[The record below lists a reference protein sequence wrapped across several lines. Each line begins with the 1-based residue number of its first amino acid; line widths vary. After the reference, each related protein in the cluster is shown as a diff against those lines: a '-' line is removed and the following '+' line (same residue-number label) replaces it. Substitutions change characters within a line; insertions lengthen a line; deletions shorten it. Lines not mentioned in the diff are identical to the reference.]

1 MLIAITSSV
10 YKITANNH
18 LWSNGITQ
26 NGIYLAML
34 LEKMNHQVI
43 LIHNDVPKFK
53 ETIGLPPHLEI
64 IGLDDLFNYSFDII
78 ITLGH
83 TLMEDHDKRYRKEH
97 PNCKFVLY
105 VCGNTFISTTE
116 SIVFKHEKNEERS
129 LPKYD
134 YDQIWIVPQNEETE
148 MSYLRF
154 FYNTPNVTVVPFIWS
169 PYAGQ
174 VFMEHTKHKEYP
186 DGKPIESIAILEP
199 NLSVVKTFLMPLII
213 AEEYLRQDE
222 DFKYL
227 YIMSAIAF
235 KQNKNLIQNLVGT
248 ELLKRDK
255 VSVEGRYPT
264 LTVLNT
270 WADLVLSFQW
280 KNPLNYLYLD
290 VAWWGWPVVHNAEL
304 CKDIGY
310 YYDGFDSLDGVCA
323 LKYAMK
329 NHHLDTTYK
338 SRMREIIKRYTI
350 ENQNLLDDYDRLLTN
365 VITGKFVKYKY
376 NWRLNT
382 IYPH

>member
-10 YKITANNH
+10 YKIVGNNH

-26 NGIYLAML
+26 NSIYLAMML
-34 LEKMNHQVI
+34 QKMRHRVI
-43 LIHNDVPKFK
+43 LIHNDVDKFK
-53 ETIGLPPHLEI
+53 QTMGLPSDLEI
-64 IGLDDLFNYSFDII
+64 IGLNDLFNYDFDII

-83 TLMEDHDKRYRKEH
+83 TLMAEHDQRYRKEH
-97 PNCKFVLY
+97 PYCKFVLY

-116 SIVFKHEKNEERS
+116 NIVFKHEKNESRS
-129 LPKYD
+129 LPKYE

-148 MSYLRF
+148 SSYLRF
-154 FYNTPNVTVVPFIWS
+154 FYNNPRVTVVPFIWN
-169 PYAGQ
+169 PYAGKVYMEQ
-174 VFMEHTKHKEYP
+174 VGCKEYQ
-186 DGKPIESIAILEP
+186 DGTPIESIAILEP

-213 AEEYLRQDE
+213 AEEYLRQNE

-227 YIMSAIAF
+227 YIMCAQAF
-235 KQNKNLIQNLVGT
+235 KSNKNLIDNLNGT

-270 WADLVLSFQW
+270 WAQLVLSFQW

-290 VAWWGWPVVHNAEL
+290 IAWWGFPVVHNAEL
-304 CKDIGY
+304 CQDIGY
-310 YYDGFDSLDGVCA
+310 YYEGFNAQDGVAA

-329 NHHLDTTYK
+329 NHHKDPSYK
-338 SRMREIIKRYTI
+338 IRMRETIKRYTD
-350 ENQNLLDDYDRLLTN
+350 ENPNLLDDYDRLLTN
-365 VITGKFVKYKY
+365 VLTGKFVKYKY
-376 NWRLNT
+376 NWKLNT
-382 IYPH
+382 IYA